1 MEAPVN
7 LSPTLRW
14 ILGAVS
20 AVVTTFGALVASDEV
35 LASTLPPWVGV
46 VLAVLGSLL
55 AFLLAPPGLGGT
67 QNGLVNPSLS
77 EPPAADI
84 EPVHN
89 PQV

>member
-7 LSPTLRW
+7 LSPTVRSL
-14 ILGAVS
+14 LTVLS
-20 AVVTTFGALVASDEV
+20 AIVTTLGGLIAAGQITD
-35 LASTLPPWVGV
+35 LPPWVGIT
-46 VLAVLGSLL
+46 LAVISSVLGALNIV
-55 AFLLAPPGLGGT
+55 PPQVGGT
-67 QNGLVNPSLS
+67 QNGLANPSIS

>member
-1 MEAPVN
+1 MN

-46 VLAVLGSLL
+46 VLAVLGALL
-55 AFLLAPPGLGGT
+55 AFLLAPPQLGGT